1 MSFLLRLKHQSDQEA
16 FLLFQYPGEEG
27 STAMMGPLAG
37 LLSAGGGQQGDAIGQ
52 AWQHLAVNATVFST
66 CHTKSLTILLPTVR
80 PLS

>member
-27 STAMMGPLAG
+27 SIAMTGPLAG

-52 AWQHLAVNATVFST
+52 AWQHLAVNATVQHMSHQKFN
-66 CHTKSLTILLPTVR
+66 HLTSNSKTT
-80 PLS
+80 